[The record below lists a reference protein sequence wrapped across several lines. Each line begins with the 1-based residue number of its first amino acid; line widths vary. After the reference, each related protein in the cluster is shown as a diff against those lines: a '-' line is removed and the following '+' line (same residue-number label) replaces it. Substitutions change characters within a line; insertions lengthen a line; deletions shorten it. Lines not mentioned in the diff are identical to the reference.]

1 MSGVETPFLTVAP
14 ELLLGAVALLVAL
27 LGWRSFSVPSFG
39 VLATLALLP
48 LLKTAAH
55 DGVLARFAA
64 PDVFTFLAFAGT
76 VLLLLRGRDTG
87 WRGIRV
93 PAQALAGLV
102 AFFPCVLLSLL
113 ATEDPARSVVELVS
127 YGVNAVLAGLIVF
140 HVRTRKA
147 LFACFRAWEA
157 GVVLAVAGSAAGLAL
172 LVTGNFDT
180 PLTEGPKLASTFKK
194 SGQLSAYL
202 LPSLPILWFNLRYLS
217 ASRRT
222 RGARVALIVASFV
235 ALLATGSRTGL
246 VIGAVLVALLFG
258 AGWARAFLSGRV
270 PLRASVAV
278 LCVLAAFPL
287 AARGIDSLPFS
298 FHRALSIL
306 DGVDSLERL
315 SPTRYYQYQGWL
327 VAAAEF
333 PWIGIGAGDFKT
345 RATSLA
351 PAAWHSHEVHNT
363 YLGVWAET
371 GILGIA
377 ALAVF
382 YLGVLRA
389 AWQVRTRGD
398 RATADLGIALV
409 VAILALFLYG
419 ASNFGLRMRHLWS
432 VFGLAVAAWNVVVAH
447 GANAGAAEETPA

>member
-1 MSGVETPFLTVAP
+1 MNGVETPFLTVAP
-14 ELLLGAVALLVAL
+14 ELLLAAVALLVVL

-76 VLLLLRGRDTG
+76 MVLLLRRRDAA
-87 WRGIRV
+87 WRSIRV
-93 PAQALAGLV
+93 PVQALAGLV
-102 AFFPCVLLSLL
+102 AFFPCVVLSFL
-113 ATEDPARSVVELVS
+113 ATEDPARSLVETLS
-127 YGVNAVLAGLIVF
+127 YGVNAVLLGLIVF
-140 HVRTRKA
+140 HVRTRED

-157 GVVLAVAGSAAGLAL
+157 GVVLAVAGSVGGLAL

-202 LPSLPILWFNLRYLS
+202 LPSLPILWFNLRHLS
-217 ASRRT
+217 ASRR
-222 RGARVALIVASFV
+222 ARSARTALIVASFV

-246 VIGAVLVALLFG
+246 ALGAALVTVLFG
-258 AGWARAFLSGRV
+258 AGWARAFLQGRV
-270 PLRASVAV
+270 ALRVSVAA

-287 AARGIDSLPFS
+287 AARAIEALPFS

-306 DGVDSLERL
+306 EGADSLQSL

-333 PWIGIGAGDFKT
+333 PWTGIGTGDFKT

-371 GILGIA
+371 GVLGIA
-377 ALAVF
+377 GLAVF

-398 RATADLGIALV
+398 RATADLGLALV

-419 ASNFGLRMRHLWS
+419 VSNFGLRMRHLWS

-447 GANAGAAEETPA
+447 GAKTGTAEETAA